1 MPNQSQLPINKRY
14 AVEIEGVSHHY
25 GKTNAVCDV
34 SLRIECGKTVGLIGP
49 DGVGKSTLLSLI
61 AGVKIL
67 QQGSIKVLGNDV
79 AIRRER
85 EANAFKVAF
94 MPQGLGKNLYPT
106 LTIKENIEFHANLY
120 GLDRQAREEKITR
133 LLKATALDPFPH
145 RQAAKLSGG
154 MKQKLSLC
162 CALIND
168 PDLLILDEPT
178 TGVDPLSR
186 RQFWDL
192 VAELHAEFTG
202 MTVIVSTA
210 YIEEAERFDYLLAM
224 NAGKLLAA
232 DSTTNV
238 LKKTESKNLEEA
250 YIKLLP
256 KREHYFDF
264 DNIPPF
270 KPDPDEPPA
279 IKAQNLSKQFGDFVA
294 VDNVSFEIPRGEIF
308 GFLGSNGC
316 GKSTTMKMLTGL
328 LEPSSGSAELLGKAT
343 DANDIST
350 RMRVGY
356 MSQSFSLYEELTV
369 RANLELHA
377 KLYQLSDKESVTTV
391 EDSLDKFKIKDY
403 ENELPKSLSLGL
415 RQRLQLAA
423 ACLHKPEV
431 LILDEP
437 TSGVDPA
444 ARDMFWDYLIK
455 LSRNDKI
462 TIFVSTHFM
471 NEAGWC
477 DRISFMH
484 QGKVLAQDKP
494 QEIVKAQQ
502 ADSLE
507 EAFIAYLEN
516 AEAQN
521 TSTAQPQQEPKK
533 ESTPSTDPA
542 SNHQHHQTTQ
552 PSSQNKRTSRPINN
566 ILAFAVRENKEL
578 LRDPVRLLFVL
589 LGPVILV
596 FFSALGITF
605 DVRNINIAVYDQDQS
620 QISHELISQF
630 SSSPY
635 FNQRLVLHNDEE
647 FEKIIQTGKIR
658 LVIEIPPNFGR
669 DLLQQ
674 RKPELSF
681 YVDGSMPF
689 TGENIKSYILGIM
702 SDYSQSMALQ
712 SGHSAPSGSQL
723 QTRFVYNQ
731 DFNSIVSV
739 TPGMMMM
746 SMMLIPAIMTALGV
760 VREREIG
767 SIMNLYGSPATV
779 MQFLIG
785 KQIPYIIMAL
795 LSFFILLLI
804 SILILQ
810 VPVTGSFSALFFG
823 AFCIAW
829 AATSLGLLVS
839 CFATSQVA
847 AIFGSAILAMIP
859 ALSFSGMLT
868 PVSSLEGVNIWIAY
882 LFPSAWFQKIII
894 GSFSKGLSWPDFI
907 NYYLTLAAFA
917 ISYLLLANG
926 FLKKQEK

>member
-1 MPNQSQLPINKRY
+1 MSNQHDLSENKRY
-14 AVEIEGVSHHY
+14 AVEVEGVSHHY
-25 GKTNAVCDV
+25 GKTEAVNNV
-34 SLRIECGKTVGLIGP
+34 SLRIERGKTISLIGP

-85 EANAFKVAF
+85 EDNAFKVAF

-106 LTIKENIEFHANLY
+106 LSIKENIEFHANLY
-120 GLDRQAREEKITR
+120 GLSRHEREAKIER
-133 LLKATALDPFPH
+133 LLKATALDPFPD

-192 VAELHAEFTG
+192 VDELQAESEG

-210 YIEEAERFDYLLAM
+210 YIEEAERFEYLLAM

-232 DSTTNV
+232 DSTKNV
-238 LKKTESKNLEEA
+238 LKNTNSKTLEEA
-250 YIKLLP
+250 YVKLLP
-256 KREHYFDF
+256 ERDYYFDF

-270 KPDPDEPPA
+270 EADPDAPLA
-279 IKAQNLSKQFGDFVA
+279 IKAENLTKKFGDFTA

-328 LEPSSGSAELLGKAT
+328 LEPSSGKAELLGKAT
-343 DANDIST
+343 DANDINT

-369 RANLELHA
+369 RANLDLNA
-377 KLYQLSDKESVTTV
+377 KLYQLSTQDAVAAV
-391 EDSLDKFKIKDY
+391 EDSLEKFKIKDY
-403 ENELPKSLSLGL
+403 EDELPSSLSLGL

-437 TSGVDPA
+437 TSGVDPS
-444 ARDMFWDYLIK
+444 ARDMFWDYLIN

-494 QEIVKAQQ
+494 QALVEAQN
-502 ADSLE
+502 AENLE
-507 EAFIAYLEN
+507 EAFIAYLEE
-516 AEAQN
+516 AENHDKAHVSPELTN
-521 TSTAQPQQEPKK
+521 EKPQLNSPHTHQERAK
-533 ESTPSTDPA
+533 
-542 SNHQHHQTTQ
+542 Q
-552 PSSQNKRTSRPINN
+552 RSRPINN

-589 LGPVILV
+589 LGPVVLV

-605 DVRNINIAVYDQDQS
+605 DVRNINFAVYDQDQS
-620 QISHELISQF
+620 QISQELITQL

-635 FNQRLVLHNDEE
+635 FNQRMVLHNDEE
-647 FEKIIQTGKIR
+647 FEHIIQTGKIR
-658 LVIEIPPNFGR
+658 LVIEIPPDFGL
-669 DLLQQ
+669 DLIQQ
-674 RKPELSF
+674 RQPELSF

-689 TGENIKSYILGIM
+689 TGENIKSYLIGIM
-702 SDYSQSMALQ
+702 SGYSQNLAQEM
-712 SGHSAPSGSQL
+712 GHSTSPAAQL

-731 DFNSIVSV
+731 SFNSIVSIA
-739 TPGMMMM
+739 PGMMMM
-746 SMMLIPAIMTALGV
+746 SMMLIPAMMTALGV

-767 SIMNLYGSPATV
+767 SIVNLYGSPATV

-785 KQIPYIIMAL
+785 KQIPYIMMAL

-810 VPVTGSFSALFFG
+810 VPITGSFSALFFG

-847 AIFGSAILAMIP
+847 AIFGSAILTMIP
-859 ALSFSGMLT
+859 SLNFSGMLT
-868 PVSSLEGVNIWIAY
+868 PVSSLEGANVWIAH
-882 LFPSAWFQKIII
+882 LFPSAWFQRIII
-894 GSFSKGLSWPDFI
+894 GSFSKGLSWPDFM
-907 NYYLTLAAFA
+907 NYYLILAAFA
-917 ISYLLLANG
+917 ISYLLLASS

>member
-1 MPNQSQLPINKRY
+1 MPNQRHLFTDKRY
-14 AVEIEGVSHHY
+14 AVEVKDVSHRY
-25 GKTNAVCDV
+25 GKTTALNNV
-34 SLRIECGKTVGLIGP
+34 SLTIERGKTVGLIGP

-67 QQGSIKVLGNDV
+67 QQGSINVLANDV
-79 AIRRER
+79 AKRRER
-85 EANAFKVAF
+85 EDNAFKVAF

-106 LTIKENIEFHANLY
+106 LSIKENIEFHANMY
-120 GLDRQAREEKITR
+120 GLSRRERETKIAR
-133 LLKATALDPFPH
+133 LLKATGLDPFPD

-168 PDLLILDEPT
+168 PELLILDEPT

-192 VAELHAEFTG
+192 VSELQAEAEG

-210 YIEEAERFDYLLAM
+210 YIEEAERFEYLLAM
-224 NAGKLLAA
+224 NAGELLAA
-232 DSTTNV
+232 DSLANV
-238 LKKTESKNLEEA
+238 LRDTASKSLEEA
-250 YIKLLP
+250 YVKLLP
-256 KREHYFDF
+256 EREHYFDV

-270 KPDPDEPPA
+270 KPNPNEPLA
-279 IKAQNLSKQFGDFVA
+279 IKAENLTKKFGDFTA

-328 LEPSSGSAELLGKAT
+328 LEPTSGKAELLGKAT
-343 DANDIST
+343 DAGDIST

-377 KLYQLSDKESVTTV
+377 KLYQLNDKESVAAV
-391 EDSLDKFKIKDY
+391 EDSLEKFKIKEY
-403 ENELPKSLSLGL
+403 ENELPTALSLGL

-444 ARDMFWDYLIK
+444 ARDMFWDYLIN

-494 QEIVKAQQ
+494 HELVKAQN
-502 ADSLE
+502 AENLE
-507 EAFIAYLEN
+507 EAFIAYLEE
-516 AEAQN
+516 AEGESTEHVGSQSN
-521 TSTAQPQQEPKK
+521 TESATKK
-533 ESTPSTDPA
+533 ETTTPEPA
-542 SNHQHHQTTQ
+542 PTPAKSG
-552 PSSQNKRTSRPINN
+552 TSRPLNN
-566 ILAFAVRENKEL
+566 IRAFAVRENKEL

-589 LGPVILV
+589 LGPVVLV

-605 DVRNINIAVYDQDQS
+605 DVRNVNFAVYDQDQS
-620 QISHELISQF
+620 QISQELITQF

-635 FNQRLVLHNDEE
+635 FNQRMVLHSDEE
-647 FEKIIQTGKIR
+647 FEHIIQTGDIR
-658 LVIEIPPNFGR
+658 LVVEIPPDFGR

-674 RKPELSF
+674 RRPELSF

-702 SDYSQSMALQ
+702 SEYSQDMAQ
-712 SGHSAPSGSQL
+712 EMGRNPGTGTSAQL

-731 DFNSIVSV
+731 AFNSILSV

-746 SMMLIPAIMTALGV
+746 SMMLIPAMMTALGV

-785 KQIPYIIMAL
+785 KQIPYILMAL

-804 SILILQ
+804 SIVILQ

-859 ALSFSGMLT
+859 ALNFSGMLT
-868 PVSSLEGVNIWIAY
+868 PISSLEGFNIWIAY
-882 LFPSAWFQKIII
+882 LFPSSWFQKIII
-894 GSFSKGLSWPDFI
+894 GAFSKGLSWPDFV
-907 NYYLTLAAFA
+907 NYYLILATFA
-917 ISYLLLANG
+917 ISYLLLANH

>member
-1 MPNQSQLPINKRY
+1 MPTHQTTPSEQKSY
-14 AVEIEGVSHHY
+14 AVEVEGVSHFY
-25 GKTNAVCDV
+25 GKTQALKDV
-34 SLRIECGKTVGLIGP
+34 SLRIERGLTVGLIGP
-49 DGVGKSTLLSLI
+49 DGVGKSTLMSLI
-61 AGVKIL
+61 AGVKVL
-67 QQGSIKVLGNDV
+67 QSGKVKVLGNHVDK
-79 AIRRER
+79 RRER
-85 EANAFKVAF
+85 EDNAYKVAF

-106 LTIKENIEFHANLY
+106 LSIKENIEFHANLY
-120 GLDRQAREEKITR
+120 GLSRREREQKIAR
-133 LLKATALDPFPH
+133 LLKATSLDPFPD
-145 RQAAKLSGG
+145 RPAGKLSGG

-168 PDLLILDEPT
+168 PELLILDEPT

-192 VAELHAEFTG
+192 VAELRAEFKG

-210 YIEEAERFDYLLAM
+210 YIEEAEQFEYLLAM
-224 NAGKLLAA
+224 NAGEILAA
-232 DSTTNV
+232 DPTPQV
-238 LKKTESKNLEEA
+238 LQATDSQTLEEA

-256 KREHYFDF
+256 KRDHYFDF

-270 KPDPDEPPA
+270 EPIPDEPPA
-279 IKAQNLSKQFGDFVA
+279 IKAVNLSKKFGDFTA

-328 LEPSSGSAELLGKAT
+328 LEPTSGTAELLGQPT
-343 DANDIST
+343 DAGDIKT
-350 RMRVGY
+350 RLKVGY

-377 KLYQLSDKESVTTV
+377 KLYQIEGKAGAEAV
-391 EDSLDKFKIKDY
+391 EEALTKFKIKEY
-403 ENELPKSLSLGL
+403 EHELPSALSLGL
-415 RQRLQLAA
+415 KQRLQLAA

-437 TSGVDPA
+437 TSGVDPE
-444 ARDMFWDYLIK
+444 ARDMFWDYLIS
-455 LSRNDKI
+455 LSREDRI

-494 QEIVKAQQ
+494 ANLVAAQN
-502 ADSLE
+502 AANLE
-507 EAFIAYLEN
+507 EAFIAYLEQ
-516 AEAQN
+516 AEAEN
-521 TSTAQPQQEPKK
+521 
-533 ESTPSTDPA
+533 STDKDAA
-542 SNHQHHQTTQ
+542 SDNHKEALATTLTDTDAK
-552 PSSQNKRTSRPINN
+552 SKKRQRSDKTFNN
-566 ILAFAVRENKEL
+566 ILAFASRENKEL

-589 LGPVILV
+589 FGPVILV
-596 FFSALGITF
+596 LFSSLGITF
-605 DVRNINIAVYDQDQS
+605 DVRNIGYAVYDQDQS
-620 QISHELISQF
+620 QISTELISQF

-635 FNQRLVLHNDEE
+635 FKEQAILHSDEDYE
-647 FEKIIQTGKIR
+647 AVIKSGKIR
-658 LVIEIPPNFGR
+658 LVIEIPPDFGR
-669 DLLQQ
+669 QLLMQQ
-674 RKPELSF
+674 RPELSF

-689 TGENIKSYILGIM
+689 SGENVKGYIIGIM
-702 SDYSQSMALQ
+702 SSYAQELAQ
-712 SGHSAPSGSQL
+712 QRGYGANPAGQL

-731 DFNSIVSV
+731 SFNSIVSI

-746 SMMLIPAIMTALGV
+746 AMMLIPAMMTALGV

-785 KQIPYIIMAL
+785 KQMPYIFMAL
-795 LSFFILLLI
+795 LSFYVLILI
-804 SILILQ
+804 SIYVLQ
-810 VPVTGSFSALFFG
+810 VPITGSFSALIFG

-829 AATSLGLLVS
+829 VATSLGLLVS

-847 AIFGSAILAMIP
+847 AIFGSAILCMIP
-859 ALSFSGMLT
+859 SLNFSGLLT
-868 PVSSLEGVNIWIAY
+868 PVSSLEGANVLVSQ
-882 LFPSAWFQKIII
+882 LFPSAWFHKIII
-894 GSFSKGLSWPDFI
+894 GAFAKGLSWQDFFK
-907 NYYLTLAAFA
+907 YYLILTAFA
-917 ISYLLLANG
+917 ISYLLLANI

>member
-1 MPNQSQLPINKRY
+1 MSTQTHSSTDKGF
-14 AVEIEGVSHHY
+14 AVEVKDVSHRY
-25 GKTNAVCDV
+25 GKTLALENI
-34 SLRIECGKTVGLIGP
+34 SLRIERGRTVGLIGP

-61 AGVKIL
+61 AGVKVL
-67 QQGSIKVLGNDV
+67 QTGSVIVLGNDV
-79 AIRRER
+79 AKRKER
-85 EANAFKVAF
+85 EDNAYKVAF

-106 LTIKENIEFHANLY
+106 LSIKENIEFHANLY
-120 GLDRQAREEKITR
+120 GLSRREREEKIAR
-133 LLKATALDPFPH
+133 LLKATALDPFPD
-145 RQAAKLSGG
+145 RPAGKLSGG

-168 PDLLILDEPT
+168 PELLILDEPT

-192 VAELHAEFTG
+192 VAELREEFKD

-210 YIEEAERFDYLLAM
+210 YIEEAEQFEYLLAM
-224 NAGKLLAA
+224 DAGKLLAA
-232 DSTTNV
+232 DPTTKV
-238 LKKTESKNLEEA
+238 LKDTASKTLEEA
-250 YIKLLP
+250 YVKLLP
-256 KREHYFDF
+256 KRDHYFDF

-270 KPDPDEPPA
+270 QADPNEPPA
-279 IKAQNLSKQFGDFVA
+279 IKAENLSKKFGSFTA

-328 LEPSSGSAELLGKAT
+328 LEPTSGSAELLGQPT
-343 DANDIST
+343 DAGDIKT
-350 RMRVGY
+350 RLRVGY

-377 KLYQLSDKESVTTV
+377 KLYQLGDKAGDDAVEES
-391 EDSLDKFKIKDY
+391 LNKFKIKEY
-403 ENELPKSLSLGL
+403 EDELPSSLSLGL

-444 ARDMFWDYLIK
+444 ARDMFWDYLIN
-455 LSRNDKI
+455 LSRDEKI

-494 QEIVKAQQ
+494 QELVKAQN
-502 ADSLE
+502 ASNLE
-507 EAFIAYLEN
+507 EAFIAYLEE
-516 AEAQN
+516 AEADNN
-521 TSTAQPQQEPKK
+521 TTTSATETEVNDSENVLTTTAQEQPLKSK
-533 ESTPSTDPA
+533 
-542 SNHQHHQTTQ
+542 SN
-552 PSSQNKRTSRPINN
+552 SSSNSLNN
-566 ILAFAVRENKEL
+566 IFAFAARENKEL
-578 LRDPVRLLFVL
+578 LRDPVRLFFLLF
-589 LGPVILV
+589 GPVILV

-605 DVRNINIAVYDQDQS
+605 DVRNIGFAIYDQDQS
-620 QISHELISQF
+620 QISQELVSQF

-635 FNQRLVLHNDEE
+635 FKQRAILHSDDD
-647 FEKIIQTGKIR
+647 FEHIIQTGKIR
-658 LVIEIPPNFGR
+658 LVIEIPPDFGR
-669 DLLQQ
+669 ELLMQ

-681 YVDGSMPF
+681 YIDGSMPF
-689 TGENIKSYILGIM
+689 TGENVKGYILGIM
-702 SDYSQSMALQ
+702 TDYSQNLAERR
-712 SGHSAPSGSQL
+712 GYGPGPASQL
-723 QTRFVYNQ
+723 QTRFIYNQ
-731 DFNSIVSV
+731 DFNSIISI

-746 SMMLIPAIMTALGV
+746 AMMLIPAMMTALGV

-785 KQIPYIIMAL
+785 KQIPYIFMSL
-795 LSFFILLLI
+795 LSFYILTMI
-804 SILILQ
+804 SVLILH

-859 ALSFSGMLT
+859 SLNFSGMLT
-868 PVSSLEGVNIWIAY
+868 PVSSLEGVNVLISEF
-882 LFPSAWFQKIII
+882 FPSSWFHKIII
-894 GSFSKGLSWPDFI
+894 GAFAKGLSWSDFV
-907 NYYLTLAAFA
+907 NYYLILGAFA
-917 ISYLLLANG
+917 ISYLILANI
-926 FLKKQEK
+926 FLKKQEV